1 MWAFLHLLKS
11 ATDFAFQGP
20 HRRAVAGDVRKGYAP
35 ALSAL
40 SISAFSTLSI
50 LSGVIG
56 PTSL

>member
-1 MWAFLHLLKS
+1 MGPESITTAGGYGFRARDFVAPRNDGDYFNAF
-11 ATDFAFQGP
+11 
-20 HRRAVAGDVRKGYAP
+20 
-35 ALSAL
+35 